1 MNIKPVPLLTA
12 NNARAYT
19 LHWFARSSAL
29 EAGISSFAF
38 AQDMNMDGNN
48 HAAPTQVTCQSTAS
62 FYASASPTL
71 ITPTFST
78 IHTSPALS
86 LSVTLNLGLSNRRRC
101 LEPVAQ
107 ADYYVAV
114 LPCSV

>member
-12 NNARAYT
+12 NNARACT
-19 LHWFARSSAL
+19 LHSPARSSL
-29 EAGISSFAF
+29 SEAGISSFAF
-38 AQDMNMDGNN
+38 AQNMKMDGNN
-48 HAAPTQVTCQSTAS
+48 HAAPTQVTCQFT
-62 FYASASPTL
+62 ASASPML

-78 IHTSPALS
+78 INVSPALS

-107 ADYYVAV
+107 VDYDVAI